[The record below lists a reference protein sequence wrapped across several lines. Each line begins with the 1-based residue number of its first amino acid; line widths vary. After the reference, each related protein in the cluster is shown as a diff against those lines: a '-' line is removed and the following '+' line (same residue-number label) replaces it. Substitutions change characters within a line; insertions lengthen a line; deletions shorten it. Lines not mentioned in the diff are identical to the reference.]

1 MWHIPISW
9 KYFSFL
15 IWKLKNLVSLNS
27 THSRLADPRSNSLEG
42 ARRGIVMGQGGGEER
57 RKINDGARERLNV
70 RPTSINMASRPR
82 RSPRLARFCTR
93 PAKISARQYRTM
105 PDCRHYGGHCRGLD
119 MSPVA
124 SGIQAAISWP
134 PLHPPL
140 LFSRYRGSVCSEKS
154 GLVSDQ
160 GTRVLLLNYQLPSM
174 SLNIY

>member
-1 MWHIPISW
+1 
-9 KYFSFL
+9 
-15 IWKLKNLVSLNS
+15 
-27 THSRLADPRSNSLEG
+27 
-42 ARRGIVMGQGGGEER
+42 MGQRGGEEER

-140 LFSRYRGSVCSEKS
+140 PFARRDTEDRFARKRADLF
-154 GLVSDQ
+154 L
-160 GTRVLLLNYQLPSM
+160 TREPFCCRITSFHPYQR
-174 SLNIY
+174 SLNFFNSVQFEYKTDIFIVIREILERS

>member
-1 MWHIPISW
+1 MSW

-134 PLHPPL
+134 PLHPL
-140 LFSRYRGSVCSEKS
+140 SSFRDTEDRFARKRADLF
-154 GLVSDQ
+154 L
-160 GTRVLLLNYQLPSM
+160 TREPGFCCWITSFHPWV
-174 SLNIY
+174 